1 MHVNGIQVKYHK
13 FEYSGNEETVA
24 VSGHF
29 GCQMRVLLIGGGG
42 KRDYDGYTG
51 NTLVGQG
58 AGSGYINNR
67 IIAFPNE
74 DFVVNIRVGG
84 SGEASTIQ
92 IDNDRTISAQPGG
105 DSASPKGVT
114 AFGGNGFS
122 GGECILPVGKEQP
135 GAMFC

>member
-1 MHVNGIQVKYHK
+1 MV
-13 FEYSGNEETVA
+13 
-24 VSGHF
+24 
-29 GCQMRVLLIGGGG
+29 GGGG
-42 KRDYDGYTG
+42 QRGY
-51 NTLVGQG
+51 VGSSNNLMSKG
-58 AGSGYINNR
+58 AGSGYINNH

-74 DFVVNIRVGG
+74 DFEVNIRVGG